1 MGLVLKQ
8 RQDSTMRSLFMAIA
22 FLVPFFCYLNTT
34 SAFGYWL
41 DAGEFVAASID
52 LGIAHPPG
60 QALSALLGRLFAM
73 LPLGPLSLRVAI
85 ASAAMASFAALALF
99 LAVETTMR
107 SMAVERQWMVL
118 PTSLGVTF
126 FIAGSSGWWF
136 QAVRPEV
143 YALQAALTC
152 LILERL
158 VALESDWPTKDLRPL
173 ITIGFAMG
181 LALVNHHF
189 LAILLFPA
197 LTPSVARAL
206 RSKRWLTYTVALAT
220 MLLGLSVYIYLP
232 LRATTNPSPNLGE
245 PITIER
251 LFWVISAQAF
261 QKNIGSSV
269 PLTLT
274 ERHLDVV
281 ILLFEDLHIYC
292 VIALLGLYATLRT
305 AGVRRL
311 GVVWMLVLVVSV
323 IARAYLGFV
332 RSNPDAQGYL
342 LPAYSAIGALFAA
355 FFAALVRPQRGSER
369 TPSRSALAIAAVVVV
384 LGLAQIYNR
393 MPKADLS
400 GFAANDDVDDLLR
413 REQPARAV
421 LLLHAPQSIFLVWG
435 GEAEDCLRPD
445 ITIVPIPF
453 LSYPGMVDTLVAS
466 QPELRDLLRGYL
478 LNGEFGEPELQNLAA
493 KRPLMVEMDVRIR
506 PSLYRSI
513 VPAGL
518 TYEVLAG
525 GATDT
530 DEQIAAMEQNETYKQ
545 LYERIGGQRFEQN
558 TSRFLLWHHFTD
570 SLYFMS
576 LDDRKAAKNAI
587 RMAKSI
593 QPTAKPL
600 DEMEALLAKT
610 DEKGPIDITPFLEAI
625 KKPADNSP

>member
-1 MGLVLKQ
+1 
-8 RQDSTMRSLFMAIA
+8 MRSLFMAIA
-22 FLVPFFCYLNTT
+22 FLVPFFCYFNTA

-60 QALSALLGRLFAM
+60 QALSALVGRIFAM
-73 LPLGPLSLRVAI
+73 LPLGPLSLRVAL
-85 ASAAMASFAALALF
+85 ASATMASCAALALF

-118 PTSLGVTF
+118 PTSLGVTL

-158 VALESDWPTKDLRPL
+158 VALESEWPTKDLRPL

-189 LAILLFPA
+189 LALLLFPA
-197 LTPSVARAL
+197 LVPTVTRAL
-206 RSKRWLTYTVALAT
+206 RSKRWRTYTVAIAAT
-220 MLLGLSVYIYLP
+220 LLGLSIFIYLP
-232 LRATTNPSPNLGE
+232 LRASTNPSPNLGE

-251 LFWVISAQAF
+251 FFWVISAQAF
-261 QKNIGSSV
+261 QKNTGSSV

-274 ERHLDVV
+274 ERHLNVLT
-281 ILLFEDLHIYC
+281 LLFEDLHIYC
-292 VIALLGLYATLRT
+292 LIALVGFYAMLRT
-305 AGVRRL
+305 AGVRRI
-311 GVVWMLVLVVSV
+311 GIVWILVLVVSV
-323 IARAYLGFV
+323 VARAYLGFV

-342 LPAYSAIGALFAA
+342 LPAYAAIGALFAA
-355 FFAALVRPQRGSER
+355 FFAALVRPQKGRDRS
-369 TPSRSALAIAAVVVV
+369 PSRSALAIAAVVVV

-393 MPKADLS
+393 TPKSDLS
-400 GFAANDDVDDLLR
+400 GFTATDDVDDLLR
-413 REQPARAV
+413 REQPTRAV
-421 LLLHAPQSIFLVWG
+421 VLLHAPQSVFLVWG

-445 ITIVPIPF
+445 ITIVPVPF
-453 LSYPGMVDTLVAS
+453 LSYPGMVDTLVAN

-478 LNGEFGEPELQNLAA
+478 LDGEFGEPELQNLAA
-493 KRPLMVEMDVRIR
+493 KRPLMVEMDVRVS
-506 PSLYRSI
+506 PSLYRSM
-513 VPAGL
+513 VPAAL
-518 TYEVLAG
+518 AYEVLAG

-530 DEQIAAMEQNETYKQ
+530 DEQVAAAEQRKTYRR
-545 LYERIGGQRFEQN
+545 LYERIGDQRLEQN

-570 SLYFMS
+570 ALYYMS
-576 LDDRKAAKNAI
+576 VGNRKTAKYAI
-587 RMAKSI
+587 RMAKGI
-593 QPTAKPL
+593 QPTANPL
-600 DEMEALLAKT
+600 QEMEALLAK
-610 DEKGPIDITPFLEAI
+610 DSEKTPIDITRFLEAI
-625 KKPADNSP
+625 KKPADNLP